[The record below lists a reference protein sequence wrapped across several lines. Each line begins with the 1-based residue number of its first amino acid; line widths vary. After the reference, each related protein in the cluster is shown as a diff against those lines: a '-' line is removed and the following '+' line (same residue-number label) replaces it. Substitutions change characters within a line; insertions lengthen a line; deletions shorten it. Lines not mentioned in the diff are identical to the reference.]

1 MKKKKNKET
10 DQACFANPGKKLLL
24 LKICRMQLHEEEEE
38 VQLHEEEEEEGNR
51 NAQKGNWIL
60 CKTLSPCAGT
70 SGSKENY
77 CDFWIAYWL
86 VCGAT

>member
-10 DQACFANPGKKLLL
+10 DQACFANPGKNQDL
-24 LKICRMQLHEEEEE
+24 QLHEEEEEE